1 MKPRRTG
8 KKNRGP
14 PLASSRSE
22 FGFFLSFLFSTL
34 VSSSIVFFL
43 ILYVVTVIIIIFCR
57 RRIQPTRWRDV
68 ARWPPLQLAQVSL
81 GSNSLS
87 ARSSWQCAFS
97 STTILHRW
105 MIIENGDVMN
115 STPGHLFFC
124 PAQPIWNLSI
134 ERLRLLF
141 HFTPFQFG

>member
-8 KKNRGP
+8 KKKP
-14 PLASSRSE
+14 WPT
-22 FGFFLSFLFSTL
+22 FGELQIWIWFLPFVSFLDACVVFNR
-34 VSSSIVFFL
+34 FFL